1 MRLPFSCDHGLI
13 IKGSKD
19 LEELFKEIV
28 EWKKKARGL
37 PAKLGDLV
45 SVDLEEEFAWRYSWT
60 PAS

>member
-1 MRLPFSCDHGLI
+1 LI